1 MESHRYFLVH
11 KPKGMVSQFVSSHD
25 VRLLGDLPYDFPEGT
40 HAIGRLDADSE
51 GLLLCTTDKSITR
64 RLFQGTVPHTRT
76 YLVLVKWDVKPES
89 LEMWTTG
96 VTISAKGGGT
106 YLTQPCQ
113 ALLFDL
119 NKADQFYPGLIQM
132 PEYGIYTWVQLT
144 LTEGK
149 YHQVRKMVDV
159 LGHKCIRLI
168 RTDIEDL
175 HLGNMAPGEV
185 CETDQGT
192 FIEKLRLS

>member
-1 MESHRYFLVH
+1 MALHSYFLIH
-11 KPKGMVSQFVSSHD
+11 KPRGMVSQFVSSHD
-25 VRLLGDLPYDFPEGT
+25 VGLLGDLLFDFPEGT

-64 RLFQGTVPHTRT
+64 RLFQGPVPHTRT
-76 YLVLVKWDVKPES
+76 YLVLVKWPVQPET
-89 LEMWTTG
+89 LEKWATG
-96 VTISAKGGGT
+96 VSISAKGGGA

-113 ALLFDL
+113 ASLFDSS
-119 NKADQFYPGLIQM
+119 KAGHFYPGLIQM
-132 PEYGIYTWVQLT
+132 PEYGSYTWVQLT

-175 HLGNMAPGEV
+175 HLGKMAPGEV
-185 CETDQGT
+185 LEMDETT
-192 FIEKLRLS
+192 FVEKLKLS